1 MSHVS
6 KIEMEIKS
14 LEVLK
19 DACNRLGLRFKENQ
33 KTYQWF
39 GEYMGAYPLPEGMT
53 QSDLGKCDHAI
64 EVPDCKYDIGVIKQN
79 GHYALFWDFWSS
91 GGLER
96 KLGKDAG
103 KLKQA
108 YAISR
113 IRKEAV
119 NKNYRVSEKKTQT
132 GIQLRMAVAS

>member
-1 MSHVS
+1 LSHVS
-6 KIEMEIKS
+6 KIEIEIKS

-33 KTYQWF
+33 KTYRWF
-39 GEYMGAYPLPEGMT
+39 GEYLGDHPLPEGMT
-53 QSDLGKCDHAI
+53 PDDLGKCDHAI
-64 EVPDCKYDIGVIKQN
+64 EAPDCAYDIGVIKKN
-79 GHYALFWDFWSS
+79 GYYQLFWDFWSS

-96 KLGKDAG
+96 KLGHGAG

-113 IRKEAV
+113 IRREAV
-119 NKNYRVSEKKTQT
+119 NKKYRVSEKQTQT
-132 GIQLRMAVAS
+132 GVRLRLTAAY

>member
-1 MSHVS
+1 LSHVS
-6 KIEMEIKS
+6 KIEIEIQS

-33 KTYQWF
+33 KTYRWF
-39 GEYMGAYPLPEGMT
+39 GKYMGGPLPEGMT

-64 EVPDCKYDIGVIKQN
+64 EVPDCAYDIGVIKQN
-79 GHYALFWDFWSS
+79 GRYALFWDFWSS
-91 GGLER
+91 GGLEH
-96 KLGKDAG
+96 KLGQGAG

-113 IRKEAV
+113 IRREAV
-119 NKNYRVSEKKTQT
+119 SKNYRVSEKQTQT
-132 GIQLRMAVAS
+132 GVRLRLTAAY